1 MLKKILSS
9 LLGSEKDKLDSSNSI
24 KSSDKKLHIGVI
36 SKDIINPS
44 SDEIE
49 KSLTYLSKLNYE
61 DNTFAIFEVPDSG
74 LNFIQIHFNE
84 NDIILE
90 YQNSEDE
97 QFSTQLADIQKV
109 IQVVQ
114 EYNSGRL
121 SWISSF
127 EWDEVNY

>member
-9 LLGSEKDKLDSSNSI
+9 LLGIKEDKLDSSNSV

-49 KSLTYLSKLNYE
+49 KSLTYLAKLKDD
-61 DNTFAIFEVPDSG
+61 DNAFAVFEVPDSD
-74 LNFIQIHFNE
+74 LNFIQINVNE
-84 NDIILE
+84 NEITLE
-90 YQNSEDE
+90 YQNSNEE
-97 QFSTQLADIQKV
+97 QFSTQLAEIQKV
-109 IQVVQ
+109 IQVFQ
-114 EYNSGRL
+114 EYNSGRI
-121 SWISSF
+121 SWINSF